1 MRLNLLALGFLGLA
15 LLAPAPALAHGEGIL
30 ILALALPSMVVPGLF
45 LGWLSLSWIRGARL
59 PRIST
64 AVAVFATSLAT
75 YMFNFT
81 LARSDVG
88 SGPAAQVWMNFLWWA
103 VPVALP
109 AAAWA
114 AVDRWNRRRASRS

>member
-1 MRLNLLALGFLGLA
+1 
-15 LLAPAPALAHGEGIL
+15 
-30 ILALALPSMVVPGLF
+30 MVVPGVF
-45 LGWLSLSWIRGARL
+45 LVTLCISWIRGVRL
-59 PRIST
+59 PRVST
-64 AVAVFATSLAT
+64 AVAVFAASVAT
-75 YMFNFT
+75 YLLNFM

-114 AVDRWNRRRASRS
+114 AVARWNRRRASR